1 MPDRLH
7 IRAATLAD
15 AESLA
20 LLAERSFRDTFAA
33 DNSPEDMEAYCRD
46 AFSLRRVRAEL
57 EDPASTFLLA
67 FRDGAS
73 GPIGYARLRTGD
85 VHPAVIGPAPIE
97 LHRLYVDQGA
107 IGHGVGAALMRA
119 CLDAARSG
127 GYATLWLGVWEH
139 NARALAFYRKW
150 GFEAVGNRVF
160 RLGSDDQTDFVMARP
175 VV

>member
-1 MPDRLH
+1 MSGRLN
-7 IRAATLAD
+7 IRPATLAD
-15 AESLA
+15 AEPLA
-20 LLAERSFRDTFAA
+20 ALAERSFRDTFAA
-33 DNSPEDMEAYCRD
+33 DNSPEDVEAYCRD
-46 AFSLRRVRAEL
+46 AFSFLRVRAEL

-67 FRDGAS
+67 FRGEMS
-73 GPIGYARLRTGD
+73 QPIGYARLRTGN
-85 VHPAVIGPAPIE
+85 VHPAVTGPAPIE
-97 LHRLYVDQGA
+97 LHRLYVDRGA
-107 IGHGVGAALMRA
+107 IGGGVGAALMRA
-119 CLDAARSG
+119 NLDAARSG